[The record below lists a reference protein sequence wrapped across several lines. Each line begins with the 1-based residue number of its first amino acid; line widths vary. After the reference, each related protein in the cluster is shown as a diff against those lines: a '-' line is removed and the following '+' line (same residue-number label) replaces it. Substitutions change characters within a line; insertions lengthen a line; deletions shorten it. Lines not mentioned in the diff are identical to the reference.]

1 MKAAT
6 RRKVSYVVKLCNE
19 EQTHCLG
26 VNSLAIDTSNCN
38 AKTDSAE
45 GGVLYSAGRD
55 GIVASWDLHMDFK
68 KDMKNTDEK
77 WRLDGETKV
86 IAMKKFLLHAIMY

>member
-26 VNSLAIDTSNCN
+26 VNSLAIDTAHCDTTN
-38 AKTDSAE
+38 E

-55 GIVASWDLHMDFK
+55 GIVASWDLHLKFT
-68 KDMKNTDEK
+68 KNVEDK
-77 WRLDGETKV
+77 WRLDGQAQVYIRYTRNPQRSRKLERD
-86 IAMKKFLLHAIMY
+86 